1 MKRGPSWMAN
11 PQVKPS
17 ADRRR
22 ADSLAKVLD
31 LGLEMLSFDRPESVW
46 TCCRRLLDD
55 HFRPESIVVMTD
67 GDGDSSQEL
76 HFVHSTDPD
85 WDDED
90 SLDGSDYNLTMPFQ
104 LEDGSGG
111 NITLGSRRD
120 AAPYNDEDLAFMGHF
135 ARLLGAALGIAQ
147 RSRLEARERR
157 RLDRSLHTMSLLLDI
172 SKAVAAAHQLRSVLE
187 LILVGAIETVGAQ
200 KASLSLYDPVE
211 DVLRIHLVKG
221 LPDIEME
228 EAINS
233 GRQQCMLFRPGEGIA
248 GQVFATQKSMRISDT
263 RQDARF
269 KFANQSYTDSILCV
283 PLIAVG
289 EAVGVINVTNTKSDS
304 DFDHADEDHLHML
317 ASHAAGAINRAQL
330 YSLATTDELTS
341 LYTRRMVLQRL
352 DQEVRR
358 FHRYKRE
365 LSVAMI
371 DVDYFKRV
379 NDTHG
384 HAAGDD
390 VLRALGRILQEGTR
404 LELDIPGRYGGEEFL
419 LILPETTVESAI
431 IACGR
436 LREACE
442 QERVVYDGEEI
453 QFTISIGLTEC
464 TSHDPLSD
472 TVIERADRA
481 LYAAKNG
488 GRNKMVVFD
497 GLDQEIKPE

>member
-1 MKRGPSWMAN
+1 MPEKSSTAKN
-11 PQVKPS
+11 
-17 ADRRR
+17 R
-22 ADSLAKVLD
+22 ADTLAMAME
-31 LGLEMLSFDRPESVW
+31 LGLELLGNDRPETVW
-46 TCCRRLLDD
+46 SCCRRLLND
-55 HFRPESIVVMTD
+55 HFEPDFIEVQAD
-67 GDGDSSQEL
+67 GKGHSSQEL
-76 HFVHSTDPD
+76 HFVHSADL
-85 WDDED
+85 DDENPVL
-90 SLDGSDYNLTMPFQ
+90 SPELNLTIPFH

-111 NITLGSRRD
+111 FLTLGPRRS
-120 AAPYNDEDLAFMGHF
+120 AEPYNDEDRVFIASF

-147 RSRLEARERR
+147 RSRIEAQERR

-187 LILVGAIETVGAQ
+187 LILEGAIETVGAQ
-200 KASLSLYDPVE
+200 KASLSLYDPIE

-221 LPDIEME
+221 LPNADME

-248 GQVFATQKSMRISDT
+248 GKVFAAQESMHISDT
-263 RQDARF
+263 RLDDRF
-269 KFANQSYTDSILCV
+269 KFAQQSFTDSILCV
-283 PLIAVG
+283 PLIADG
-289 EAVGVINVTNTKSDS
+289 DAVGVINVTNTNNQS
-304 DFDHADEDHLHML
+304 DFDNSDEDHLHML

-330 YSLATTDELTS
+330 YSLATTDELTQ
-341 LYTRRMVLQRL
+341 LYTRRMVSQRL

-365 LSVAMI
+365 LSIAMI

-379 NDTHG
+379 NDTYG

-390 VLRALGRILQEGTR
+390 VLRALGRILRDGTR

-419 LILPETTVESAI
+419 LILPETTVEAAI

-442 QERVVYDGEEI
+442 RECVVHEGKEI
-453 QFTISIGLTEC
+453 RFTISIGLTEC
-464 TSHDPLSD
+464 TSEDRIAD

-497 GLDQEIKPE
+497 SSDAEIPY